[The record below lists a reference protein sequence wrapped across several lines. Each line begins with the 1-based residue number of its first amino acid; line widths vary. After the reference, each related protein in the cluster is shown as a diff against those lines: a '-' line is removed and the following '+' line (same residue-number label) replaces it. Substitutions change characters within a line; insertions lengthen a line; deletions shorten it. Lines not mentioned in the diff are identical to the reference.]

1 MEEGGRVDRDKEIVN
16 RLRRIE
22 GQIKGLQKMIEEK
35 KQCSDVLIQVSAVR
49 SAVNK
54 VGTMIFETHFR
65 ECLEQ
70 ALEDEGNFEEFINQF
85 TTLMDRYVK

>member
-1 MEEGGRVDRDKEIVN
+1 MERDREILN
-16 RLRRIE
+16 RLRRVE
-22 GQIKGLQKMIEEK
+22 GQIKGLQKMVEER
-35 KQCSDVLIQVSAVR
+35 KQCSEVLIQVAAVR

-70 ALEDEGNFEEFINQF
+70 ALEDEGNLDEFIVQF
-85 TTLMDRYVK
+85 TNLMDKYVK